1 MLENIV
7 AVLSNAVDVPV
18 RPYGI
23 DVMDEAVCYSISPM
37 SDDGAVATARLEIR
51 IITRTVATAER
62 LRKSITSALVT
73 VADNP
78 KNGYNGCYLNGGGSL
93 WDDNTK
99 LTHTILYF
107 YITMKSEV
115 SYNG

>member
-7 AVLSNAVDVPV
+7 KLLSGLVDVPV

-23 DVMDEAVCYSISPM
+23 DVMDEAVCYSLTPI
-37 SDDGAVATARLEIR
+37 SDDGAVATARLELR
-51 IITRTVATAER
+51 LITRTVAKAEE
-62 LRKSITSALVT
+62 LKKLINSALVT
-73 VADNP
+73 IADNP
-78 KNGYNGCYLNGGGSL
+78 KNGYNACYLNGGGNL

-99 LTHTILYF
+99 LSHMILYY
-107 YITMKSEV
+107 YITTKSEV